1 MRRIIWVNNLVN
13 LMVQRERVLLLENF
27 FNIKGK
33 HIDVSNVESVT
44 SINNLK
50 LEI

>member
-1 MRRIIWVNNLVN
+1 MGKQLGEFNGTE
-13 LMVQRERVLLLENF
+13 RERVLLLENF